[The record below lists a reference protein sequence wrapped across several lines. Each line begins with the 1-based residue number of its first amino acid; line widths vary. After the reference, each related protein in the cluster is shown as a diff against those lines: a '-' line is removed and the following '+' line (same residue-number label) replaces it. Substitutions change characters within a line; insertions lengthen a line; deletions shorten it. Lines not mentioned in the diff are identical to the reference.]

1 MGLRVM
7 VVGSGGREHALSW
20 ALAHDEA
27 VDRIVAVPGNPGIAG
42 LPKTTTMV
50 ADPSDIA
57 TLADLAEAERID
69 LTIVGPEKPLAE
81 GLADYFQS
89 RKLAVFGPKRNCAR
103 LESSKWFAKQ
113 VMKRYGVPTP
123 DAVVFEGEAS
133 FDDAERYI
141 RDRTG
146 PWVIKADGLA
156 AGKGVLVTDD
166 ADRAV
171 GWARACLIE
180 GKFGASGRRVLIEEY
195 TPGKEA
201 SVLVVSDGKDL
212 VALPPARDYKRLEDG
227 DEGPNTGGMG
237 AFSPV
242 PEIDAAIL
250 DGILEKIFEPVLDAV
265 RKEAEPFL
273 GVLYGGLV
281 LTEEGPKVLE
291 FNVRFGD
298 PEAQAVIPRV
308 GPRLVSV
315 IDHAMSGSL
324 HQARVDPVHAA
335 GVTVVAA
342 ASGYPENPRTGDPIE
357 GVQAAD
363 GREDVVV
370 FHAGTRLTNDGRLA
384 TAGGRVLAVS
394 GVGGSIQEARRKAYE
409 AISEIHFEGMHYRRD
424 IAAEEGS

>member
-1 MGLRVM
+1 MGLSVM
-7 VVGSGGREHALSW
+7 VVGSGGREHALAW
-20 ALAHDEA
+20 ALAFDEA
-27 VDRIVAVPGNPGIAG
+27 VDRVVAAPGNPGIAS
-42 LPKTTTMV
+42 LPKTTTV
-50 ADPSDIA
+50 DADPSDIGA
-57 TLADLAEAERID
+57 LADLAEAERID
-69 LTIVGPEKPLAE
+69 LTVVGPEKPLAE
-81 GLADYFQS
+81 GLADYFHS
-89 RKLAVFGPKRNCAR
+89 RKLSVFGPKRNCAR

-123 DAVVFEGEAS
+123 DAVAFEGEAS
-133 FDDAERYI
+133 FPEAERYI
-141 RDRTG
+141 RGRSG

-171 GWARACLIE
+171 NWARACLVE
-180 GKFGASGRRVLIEEY
+180 GKFGPSGRRVLIEEY
-195 TPGKEA
+195 APGKEA

-212 VALPPARDYKRLEDG
+212 VPLPPARDYKRLEDG

-242 PEIDAAIL
+242 PEIDETTL
-250 DGILEKIFEPVLDAV
+250 DGILEKIFEPVLDAM

-298 PEAQAVIPRV
+298 PEAQAVIPRI
-308 GPRLVSV
+308 GPGLASV
-315 IDHAMSGSL
+315 IDCAMSGNL
-324 HQARVDPVHAA
+324 DQARVDPVHAA

-357 GVQAAD
+357 GIEAAAD
-363 GREDVVV
+363 RQDVVV
-370 FHAGTRLTNDGRLA
+370 FHAGTRLTDDGRLA

-394 GVGGSIQEARRKAYE
+394 GVGGSIHEARQKAYE
-409 AISEIHFEGMHYRRD
+409 AISEIHFDGMHYRRD
-424 IAAEEGS
+424 IAAVEGG